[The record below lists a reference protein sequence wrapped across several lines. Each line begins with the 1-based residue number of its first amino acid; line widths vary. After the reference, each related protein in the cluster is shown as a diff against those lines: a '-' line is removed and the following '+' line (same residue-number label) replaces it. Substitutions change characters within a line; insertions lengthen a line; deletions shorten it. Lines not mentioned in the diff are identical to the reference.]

1 MSQIFEALRKAE
13 SLQTAVADTRD
24 IAVKTGAERRRSKR
38 RPIKANVRIYGHG
51 PGMNPFYEE
60 NPILNVSAEGALL
73 LLKVPV
79 TVGQKL
85 LLVNEATGQA
95 QECRVLRT
103 ACGKTDELEVAVAFA
118 APHPEFWDR
127 LEEKRELSGIEKRA
141 LPRVALPRGMNVTWR
156 GNGESLDSRV
166 LTISAGGLS
175 IATPEPPG
183 VGELIQLRFDVP
195 AGEVN
200 ARAIVRHARQGEGM
214 GVEFIA
220 ISQDARD
227 RLDLLLRKLL
237 T

>member
-13 SLQTAVADTRD
+13 SVQTAAEDTRD

-38 RPIKANVRIYGHG
+38 RPITANIRIYGHG

-79 TVGQKL
+79 AAGQKL

-103 ACGKTDELEVAVAFA
+103 ACRKTQELEVAVAFS
-118 APHPEFWDR
+118 APHPDFWDR
-127 LEEKRELSGIEKRA
+127 LEEKPEPAGIEKRA
-141 LPRVALPRGMNVTWR
+141 LPRVALPRGMDVTWKAD
-156 GNGESLDSRV
+156 GESMVSRV
-166 LTISAGGLS
+166 QTISAGGLS

-183 VGELIQLRFDVP
+183 VGEVIQVRFDVP

-220 ISQDARD
+220 ISQESRD

-237 T
+237 H

>member
-13 SLQTAVADTRD
+13 SVQAAAGDTRD
-24 IAVKTGAERRRSKR
+24 IAVKTGAERRQSKR
-38 RPIKANVRIYGHG
+38 RPITANIRIYGHG

-79 TVGQKL
+79 TAGQKL

-95 QECRVLRT
+95 QECRVLRI
-103 ACGKTDELEVAVAFA
+103 ACRNRQELEVAVAFS
-118 APHPEFWDR
+118 APHPNFWDR
-127 LEEKRELSGIEKRA
+127 LEEKREPSGIEKRA
-141 LPRVALPRGMNVTWR
+141 LPRVALPRGMNVTWKAE
-156 GNGESLDSRV
+156 GESMVSRV
-166 LTISAGGLS
+166 QTISAGGLS
-175 IATPEPPG
+175 LATPEPPA
-183 VGELIQLRFDVP
+183 VGELIQVRFDVP

-200 ARAIVRHARQGEGM
+200 ARAIVRHARKGEGM

-220 ISQDARD
+220 ISQESRD

-237 T
+237 H

>member
-1 MSQIFEALRKAE
+1 MSQIFEALRRAE
-13 SLQTAVADTRD
+13 ASQTEVKDTKD

-38 RPIKANVRIYGHG
+38 RPITANIRVYGHG
-51 PGMNPFYEE
+51 PGLNPFYEE

-79 TVGQKL
+79 TAGQKL

-103 ACGKTDELEVAVAFA
+103 ACRKTQELEVAVTFPV
-118 APHPEFWDR
+118 PHPEFWDR
-127 LEEKRELSGIEKRA
+127 LEEQRQPSGIEKRA
-141 LPRVALPRGMNVTWR
+141 LPRIALPRGMSVTWK
-156 GNGESLDSRV
+156 GNGESIVSRV
-166 LTISAGGLS
+166 QTISAGGLS
-175 IATPEPPG
+175 IATPEPPP
-183 VGELIQLRFDVP
+183 VGDLVQLRFDVP

-200 ARAIVRHARQGEGM
+200 ARAIVRHAHQGEGM

-237 T
+237 A